1 MTNAPVLYISIRCR
15 PLSPCLILKARKK
28 AVMTTMI
35 SKIRKSA
42 CLSQLGDFF
51 LYKTIAP
58 FFGTVYPDTI
68 SLSGS
73 AFEKV
78 QCYIITYNPYSVE
91 SYLSEVLSSS
101 NKYSPYE
108 CRYESRYTSHLLN
121 FPTIFFPSPKALVF
135 IFANSGALL

>member
-1 MTNAPVLYISIRCR
+1 MTNAPVLYISNKCR
-15 PLSPCLILKARKK
+15 PVSPCLILKARKK
-28 AVMTTMI
+28 AMTTIMI
-35 SKIRKSA
+35 SKMRKSA

-78 QCYIITYNPYSVE
+78 QCYIITYNPSSVE
-91 SYLSEVLSSS
+91 SYLSEVLSSV
-101 NKYSPYE
+101 KYSPAE
-108 CRYESRYTSHLLN
+108 CRYKSLYASHLLN